1 MTEVDSGERLDYV
14 RRRVR
19 EVREQ
24 IAAAAVAAGR
34 SPESVTLIGI
44 TKTWPAT
51 DVEALALSGVLDVG
65 ENKAQELLAKQAE
78 LTRSDL
84 TWHFVGQLQRNKAR
98 HVAQHAQWIHS
109 LDRAALIQ
117 PLAHAAE
124 EAGVRLN
131 CLVQVNLDPAPA
143 AGRGGVQPDEA
154 MNLAEL
160 VAQSPALSLSGVMGV
175 ASRDMSAERSFTL
188 LKESHDRMLSSFPG
202 ATAMSAG
209 MSMDFPTAIA
219 AGATHVRLGAAL
231 LGQRS
236 YVR

>member
-1 MTEVDSGERLDYV
+1 MTRLDVRDRQDHV
-14 RRRVR
+14 RRRVY
-19 EVREQ
+19 EAREQ
-24 IAAAAVAAGR
+24 IAAAATVAGR
-34 SPESVTLIGI
+34 DPASVTLIGI
-44 TKTWPAT
+44 TKTWPAS

-65 ENKAQELLAKQAE
+65 ENKAQELVSKQSE

-98 HVAQHAQWIHS
+98 QVAQHAQWVHS
-109 LDRAALIQ
+109 LDREALIQ
-117 PLAHAAE
+117 PLASAASA
-124 EAGVRLN
+124 AGVRLN
-131 CLVQVNLDPAPA
+131 CLVQVNLDPVPTP
-143 AGRGGVQPDEA
+143 GRGGVQPDEA

-160 VAQSPALSLSGVMGV
+160 VAQSPGLSLSGVMGV
-175 ASRDMSAERSFTL
+175 ASQQISAQRSFEL
-188 LKESHDRMLSSFPG
+188 LKETHDRVRESFPG

-209 MSMDFPTAIA
+209 MSTDFPAAIA